1 MKLLS
6 DIDLSNKKVGIR
18 LDLNVPVKNGE
29 IQSDE
34 RLKAALPTIQY
45 ALNET
50 ESVTII
56 SHFGRPDEGV
66 YSSELSLKPVC
77 DWFCKALSRDIQFIS
92 NFDQVPDV
100 LCMVENSRFLVGESG
115 NDDSLSNL
123 IASSFEV
130 YVMDAFA
137 TAHRKSAST
146 YGAILKSEQSCAGLL
161 FANEVLNINSA
172 LEHKGSLV
180 SVVGGAK
187 VSTKLEVIKN
197 LLLKSQKVMV
207 GGGIANTFLKAAGH
221 EVGNSLCEDDMV
233 QTASEMLST
242 NKIILPNEVY
252 VANSLDSDEVRCVS
266 VNNVMPEDMIL
277 DIGFN
282 AEEMESAAQEMIIW
296 NGPLGIFENDLFAKG
311 TRDLVLYLAESNS
324 NVIAGGGETIFAI
337 NKFSNMSNFHYVS
350 TAGGA
355 FLEYLSG
362 STLPSIEALDVK

>member
-1 MKLLS
+1 M
-6 DIDLSNKKVGIR
+6 
-18 LDLNVPVKNGE
+18 PFKNCE

-45 ALNET
+45 VLNET

-66 YSSELSLKPVC
+66 YNSELSLKPVC
-77 DWFCKALSRDIQFIS
+77 DWFCKALNRDIQFIS
-92 NFDQVPDV
+92 NFDQVPDG

-161 FANEVLNINSA
+161 FANEVLNISSA

-233 QTASEMLST
+233 GTASEMLST

-252 VANSLDSDEVRCVS
+252 VANSLDSNDVRRVS
-266 VNNVMPEDMIL
+266 VNDVMPEDMIL
-277 DIGFN
+277 DIEFN
-282 AEEMESAAQEMIIW
+282 KEEMESAAQEMIIW

-311 TRDLVLYLAESNS
+311 TRDLVSYLAKSNS